1 MKGNGAGSR
10 VDKFK
15 ATYPDEYSKVEHDKG
30 LSRRMHRLFEDALD
44 TCDPKADIAKC
55 ADQFFRAN
63 KLGGRRKRP
72 SRNTVF
78 GHLQLRDAFSKKL
91 ISAHNEMGDEDVTAW
106 LNFLTTLPTAAKLE
120 QVRAAVG
127 PLAMKEYVL
136 WAYRNPHNATDP
148 FKVKGTTDG
157 LLPCRLGL
165 GEPTKKDYVGWGIGP
180 DLGREVRAPTAFD
193 PGFEHLARW
202 EPGGRTKPDPGCG
215 WHGAGLPEV
224 VMRPPTFGHV
234 AVDFK
239 EIIAT

>member
-10 VDKFK
+10 VDEFK
-15 ATYPDEYSKVEHDKG
+15 TRYPAEYSKVEHDKG
-30 LSRRMHRLFEDALD
+30 LSSRVRRLFEDALD
-44 TCDPKADIAKC
+44 TCDPTADIAEC
-55 ADQFFRAN
+55 ANQFFRAN

-78 GHLQLRDAFSKKL
+78 GHLQSREAFSRKL
-91 ISAHNEMGDEDVTAW
+91 NSAHKMSDEDVTAW
-106 LNFLTTLPTAAKLE
+106 LNFLTTLPTATKLE
-120 QVRAAVG
+120 QVRATVG
-127 PLAMKEYVL
+127 TLAMMEYVL
-136 WAYRNPHNATDP
+136 WAYRNPHDATDP

-165 GEPTKKDYVGWGIGP
+165 GESTRSEYVGWGIGP
-180 DLGREVRAPTAFD
+180 DPGREVRAPTAFD
-193 PGFEHLARW
+193 PDFEQLARW

-224 VMRPPTFGHV
+224 IMRPPTFGHV